1 MQADEVV
8 LRQAGPDDAP
18 ALAVLIA
25 GLSGYFLAEPDG
37 AGAEGFLASLSVDAL
52 AACVAD
58 VRQDYWLA
66 WRGETLV
73 GAAALRDGCH
83 VHHLFV
89 AEACQRQGIAGRLWR
104 TLLARTSAPEVTVN
118 ASVYAAPV
126 YARWGFVATQPP
138 QQRMGLAYV
147 PMRWLRTA

>member
-1 MQADEVV
+1 
-8 LRQAGPDDAP
+8 
-18 ALAVLIA
+18 
-25 GLSGYFLAEPDG
+25 
-37 AGAEGFLASLSVDAL
+37 
-52 AACVAD
+52 
-58 VRQDYWLA
+58 
-66 WRGETLV
+66 
-73 GAAALRDGCH
+73 
-83 VHHLFV
+83 
-89 AEACQRQGIAGRLWR
+89 LWR

>member
-1 MQADEVV
+1 
-8 LRQAGPDDAP
+8 
-18 ALAVLIA
+18 
-25 GLSGYFLAEPDG
+25 
-37 AGAEGFLASLSVDAL
+37 
-52 AACVAD
+52 
-58 VRQDYWLA
+58 
-66 WRGETLV
+66 
-73 GAAALRDGCH
+73 LRDGCH

-89 AEACQRQGIAGRLWR
+89 AEACHRQGIAGRLWR

>member
-66 WRGETLV
+66 WHGETLV

-104 TLLARTSAPEVTVN
+104 TLLGRTSALVLTVN
-118 ASVYAAPV
+118 ASLCAAPV
-126 YARWGFVATQPP
+126 YAHWGFVAMSAP
-138 QQRMGLAYV
+138 QQRMGVAYV
-147 PMRWLRTA
+147 PMRWLRE